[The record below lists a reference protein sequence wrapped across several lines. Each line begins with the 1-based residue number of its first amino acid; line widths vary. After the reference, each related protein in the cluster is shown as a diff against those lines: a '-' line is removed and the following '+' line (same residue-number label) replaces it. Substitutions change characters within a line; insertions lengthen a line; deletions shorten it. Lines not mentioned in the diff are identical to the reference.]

1 MKNREFIRVL
11 ASCFLLS
18 KKKQSNTSMIKLLT
32 CLFALLTTL
41 NSCVNLSYPN
51 SMRIYKSIDPRLV
64 LYKQEYQNYWQIG
77 GIYSIEEDS
86 MFYPVGFSRF
96 DAFGVND
103 RYLIVG
109 KCRANQK
116 VKYKV
121 YSYQYFF
128 DINEGKWIYNSTVD
142 SVGLYSTP
150 DSLGLP
156 INSIKPLEEW
166 LK

>member
-1 MKNREFIRVL
+1 MR
-11 ASCFLLS
+11 LS
-18 KKKQSNTSMIKLLT
+18 KPINSNLL
-32 CLFALLTTL
+32 LF
-41 NSCVNLSYPN
+41 
-51 SMRIYKSIDPRLV
+51 K
-64 LYKQEYQNYWQIG
+64 QNYQSYWRIG
-77 GIYSIEEDS
+77 GVASIEEDS
-86 MFYPVGFSRF
+86 IFYPLRFNRF

-103 RYLIVG
+103 RYLIIG
-109 KCRANQK
+109 IRGTRSKM
-116 VKYKV
+116 KYDV

-142 SVGLYSTP
+142 SVGLYSAP